1 MNKISKIVM
10 TICVLLIAFTP
21 ILASAATEG
30 CGIDPEILASANGC
44 NVNTEAL
51 ASLNKGD
58 LDKILKDCNVNL
70 DDKNM
75 NVSDVLAKLKAKL
88 GADFQMPKT
97 EAPAKV
103 EAPKTPAAE
112 APAPAAPEATEAP
125 AKETPAPAASG
136 SQEKQVIDLV
146 NQERAKA
153 GLSPLKENTELAKVA
168 EVKAEDMRDNN
179 YFSHTS
185 PVYGSPFDMMKQFGI
200 KYSYAGENIAKG
212 QRSPQE
218 VMNGWMNSEGHRAN
232 ILNSNFTEIGVGYVT
247 DSNGGTYWV
256 QMFIRP

>member
-1 MNKISKIVM
+1 MNKISKFVL

-21 ILASAATEG
+21 ILSSAATIEG
-30 CGIDPEILASANGC
+30 CGVDPKILAS
-44 NVNTEAL
+44 V
-51 ASLNKGD
+51 NKGN
-58 LDKILKDCNVNL
+58 LDNIKGNFEDILKECNVNL
-70 DDKNM
+70 DGKNV
-75 NVSDVLAKLKAKL
+75 NVNDVFVKIKDKL
-88 GADFQMPKT
+88 GVKFQMPKK
-97 EAPAKV
+97 EAPAKP
-103 EAPKTPAAE
+103 EAPVPAPEAPAKPE
-112 APAPAAPEATEAP
+112 APAPAP
-125 AKETPAPAASG
+125 SG
-136 SQEKQVIDLV
+136 SYEKQVIDLV

-168 EVKAEDMRDNN
+168 EVKAEDLRDNN

-200 KYSYAGENIAKG
+200 KYTAAGENIAKG

-247 DSNGGTYWV
+247 DSNGNTYWV